1 MKQSFL
7 DGKEGAQMNR
17 VSGRRDPTR
26 GKERSGCCTV
36 EDPLLS
42 E

>member
-17 VSGRRDPTR
+17 VSRRRDPR